1 MLSWSESKGERACP
15 FIPICVYHVS
25 GGVSS
30 LQRCEILPA
39 RLLSP
44 PSALRVFDCS
54 SSCGLMQLQLI
65 SLQSF
70 LRTREENQSLSC
82 VFWCSQR
89 VDQTSREA
97 NIRDLFFIP
106 PEVMSQFVEVGNL
119 DFAEKDGPLVICC
132 SSQGI

>member
-1 MLSWSESKGERACP
+1 MLSWSESKGERARP

-44 PSALRVFDCS
+44 RSALRVFDCS

-70 LRTREENQSLSC
+70 LRTREENQSLLCVC
-82 VFWCSQR
+82 VFGAPDAWTR
-89 VDQTSREA
+89 PHARPT
-97 NIRDLFFIP
+97 
-106 PEVMSQFVEVGNL
+106 
-119 DFAEKDGPLVICC
+119 FAIC
-132 SSQGI
+132 SSSHPK

>member
-1 MLSWSESKGERACP
+1 MLSWSESKGERARP

-44 PSALRVFDCS
+44 PSALRVFDCC

-70 LRTREENQSLSC
+70 LQTREENQSLSC
-82 VFWCSQR
+82 VFLVLPTRGPDLTRGQH
-89 VDQTSREA
+89 SRSLLHPTRS
-97 NIRDLFFIP
+97 NVPIR
-106 PEVMSQFVEVGNL
+106 G
-119 DFAEKDGPLVICC
+119 GR
-132 SSQGI
+132 